1 MNFQEIFEAKPNICV
16 LGDLML
22 DEWIFGAAT
31 RISPEAPV
39 PVVKFE
45 GRKTAPGGAAN
56 VAMNLLSL
64 GAKISISGIVG
75 DDEAGRDLQ
84 RELEDAGAVASFQ
97 FDKSRPTTL
106 KTRIMAQRQ
115 QLVRIDRESES
126 PIADGG
132 AEIRGKLASLTTG
145 SRAICLSDYDKGLA
159 ECGAFKFAIQG
170 AKSASLLVTA
180 GPKPR
185 NMAAFRGADFVS
197 LNHKEA
203 CEATNSKLAS
213 DEEIEREGEK
223 LREQYDFAALCI
235 TRGGAG
241 VSLFERGQQPFHIP
255 AHTVEVF
262 DVAGAGDTFL
272 SAATL
277 AVAAGS
283 DAKTAAK
290 LGNLAAACS
299 VKHVGVVAVTPEEI
313 LQLNR

>member
-1 MNFQEIFEAKPNICV
+1 MNFQEIFEAKPTICV

-64 GAKISISGIVG
+64 GAKVSVGGIVG

-84 RELEDAGAVASFQ
+84 RELEDAGAVAGFQ

-132 AEIRGKLASLTTG
+132 VEIREKLASLTEG
-145 SRAICLSDYDKGLA
+145 AGAICLSDYDKGLA
-159 ECGAFKFAIQG
+159 ECGALEFAIQE
-170 AKSASLLVTA
+170 AKTSSLLVTA

-185 NMAAFRGADFVS
+185 NMTAFRGADFVS

-235 TRGGAG
+235 TRGGEG
-241 VSLFERGQQPFHIP
+241 VSLFERGQEPFHIP

-277 AVAAGS
+277 ALAAGS

-299 VKHVGVVAVTPEEI
+299 VKHVGVVAVKPEEI